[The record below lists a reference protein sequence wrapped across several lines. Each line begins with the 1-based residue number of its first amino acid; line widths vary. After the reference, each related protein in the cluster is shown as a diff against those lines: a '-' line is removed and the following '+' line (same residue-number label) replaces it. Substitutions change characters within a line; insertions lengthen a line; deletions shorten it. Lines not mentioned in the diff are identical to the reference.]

1 MNNDARFAALRA
13 KVGGVREP
21 MGYEMTFGQPKEAAW
36 HITAPN
42 KHIRRI
48 LSEVEFAL
56 KLDEYSER
64 KFTGEISAALGVLEA
79 AIADE
84 GVLTKSA
91 CYAAEAA
98 LMPLASAAKEY
109 NVILC
114 AHAHI
119 DMNWMWGWNE
129 TVASTV
135 ATFTTM
141 LDLMDEY
148 PDFTYSQSQTSV
160 YKLIEEYDPELMERM
175 KVRIKEGRW
184 EITSSAW
191 VETDKNM
198 PSGESLLNTVKYTR
212 DYLKEVW
219 DVDPA
224 SLTIDFSPDTFGHSR
239 HIPEIDTYA
248 GVKYYYHCR
257 GLAGENILY
266 RFKAPSGAEVLMYRE
281 PYWYNSAITPHIGV
295 GMPDL
300 ARRMGGLKTG
310 MIVYGVGDHGG
321 GPTRRDIERAYEM
334 MEWPIFPGLR
344 FGTFHEFFALAD
356 KPEIREVLP
365 VVDRELNF
373 LFDGCYTTQTRIKRG
388 NRMCE
393 AKLNEAQTFA
403 SAAKK
408 LGGRYNAKAFEKAWQ
423 NTLFTHFH
431 DILTGSCVQDSR
443 EYAMGLYQVALGHAE
458 TEENAALRK
467 LAEQID
473 SSMVDVSGEEEIIR
487 ESQSVGAGVGY
498 GIPAFTGV
506 PNPERGTGLTRVFN
520 IFSASP
526 AERDDMC
533 VLTMWDWTGD
543 MRRLQVTDVDGNPVE
558 FAIVDGNPQKYWD
571 HMYVRIMV
579 RAKLPAYGY
588 TTVVVSEREVT
599 RYPFYYHPTNGSL
612 TVPTNACVLENEY
625 IRAEFDPATMALISL
640 IDKADGSEKVNK
652 DEFFGLVQIDTEVV
666 GMSAWVIGNH
676 HAMHPVTDVRT
687 ASRFG
692 FGALRQGYR
701 WEAKV
706 LNSTVRM
713 EVSLDKGAKALR
725 FDVNVDWNEIL
736 GRFAPVLAFRAP
748 LGYKADGYLC
758 DVPMGTVCRGE
769 AANDI
774 PALTYVAAKC
784 ENGAPLYVMTD
795 CKYGYRAYKN
805 AILSTL
811 INTAHHPDPDPE
823 RGHHTITL
831 QIGVG
836 SNCPA
841 EMADISA
848 NFNHPPRYLSVNPHK
863 GTMAPTGALYAA
875 ETGTARITSITRDGG
890 KTLVRLA
897 ELCGKEA
904 AVTLNFAD
912 VKTAKVVN
920 LMGEE
925 IGSCTVDGG
934 VKLTVKPNSIV
945 TVAIE

>member
-1 MNNDARFAALRA
+1 
-13 KVGGVREP
+13 
-21 MGYEMTFGQPKEAAW
+21 
-36 HITAPN
+36 
-42 KHIRRI
+42 
-48 LSEVEFAL
+48 
-56 KLDEYSER
+56 
-64 KFTGEISAALGVLEA
+64 
-79 AIADE
+79 
-84 GVLTKSA
+84 
-91 CYAAEAA
+91 
-98 LMPLASAAKEY
+98 
-109 NVILC
+109 
-114 AHAHI
+114 
-119 DMNWMWGWNE
+119 
-129 TVASTV
+129 
-135 ATFTTM
+135 
-141 LDLMDEY
+141 
-148 PDFTYSQSQTSV
+148 
-160 YKLIEEYDPELMERM
+160 
-175 KVRIKEGRW
+175 EGRW

-198 PSGESLLNTVKYTR
+198 PSGESLVNTVKYTR

-257 GLAGENILY
+257 GLASENILY

-300 ARRMGGLKTG
+300 ARRLGGLKTG

-334 MEWPIFPGLR
+334 MEWPIFPGIR

-356 KPEIREVLP
+356 KPEIREALP
-365 VVDRELNF
+365 VVDRELNY
-373 LFDGCYTTQTRIKRG
+373 LFDGCYTTQTRVKRG

-467 LAEQID
+467 LAEHID

-579 RAKLPAYGY
+579 RAALPAYGY

-599 RYPFYYHPTNGSL
+599 RYPFYYHPTHGSL

-676 HAMHPVTDVRT
+676 HAVHPVTDVRT

-706 LNSTVRM
+706 LGSTVRA

-725 FDVNVDWNEIL
+725 
-736 GRFAPVLAFRAP
+736 
-748 LGYKADGYLC
+748 
-758 DVPMGTVCRGE
+758 
-769 AANDI
+769 
-774 PALTYVAAKC
+774 
-784 ENGAPLYVMTD
+784 
-795 CKYGYRAYKN
+795 
-805 AILSTL
+805 
-811 INTAHHPDPDPE
+811 
-823 RGHHTITL
+823 
-831 QIGVG
+831 
-836 SNCPA
+836 
-841 EMADISA
+841 
-848 NFNHPPRYLSVNPHK
+848 
-863 GTMAPTGALYAA
+863 
-875 ETGTARITSITRDGG
+875 
-890 KTLVRLA
+890 
-897 ELCGKEA
+897 
-904 AVTLNFAD
+904 
-912 VKTAKVVN
+912 
-920 LMGEE
+920 
-925 IGSCTVDGG
+925 
-934 VKLTVKPNSIV
+934 
-945 TVAIE
+945 